1 MFVRPAG
8 PDADG
13 CWQPRTGHLSQDQG
27 SVPVQESGESLRYVR
42 KEFSWPSP
50 AVQLC
55 VLYCAVLTLLYWLSI
70 FCNLNQTY

>member
-13 CWQPRTGHLSQDQG
+13 CRQPRTGHLSQDQG

-42 KEFSWPSP
+42 KEFS
-50 AVQLC
+50 
-55 VLYCAVLTLLYWLSI
+55 
-70 FCNLNQTY
+70 